1 MDILGSQHN
10 VASSRM
16 DELVRT
22 AQQTV
27 EGVDKDSASDE
38 VRRAG
43 KKMESLFAT
52 MLVKEMRQAL
62 PEGFFGKGPGA
73 DIYEGW
79 LDEHIGKSLT
89 EGRGLGISELL
100 ERTIAGQV
108 IGVDDAAG
116 MPDFTATAPAAP
128 DAKGDEQ

>member
-1 MDILGSQHN
+1 MDVLGSQHK

-22 AQQTV
+22 AKQTV
-27 EGVDKDSASDE
+27 EGVDGNSARE
-38 VRRAG
+38 EIREAG

-89 EGRGLGISELL
+89 DGRGIGISELL
-100 ERTIAGQV
+100 ERTL
-108 IGVDDAAG
+108 AAG
-116 MPDFTATAPAAP
+116 VTETRGAPEESTAQPLAPSSPAV
-128 DAKGDEQ
+128 KGEDL